1 MEEIKTEKKSVIPQ
15 ISKEVLKPAS
25 SAGPPMRRKR
35 KKRKDPDLPEFQPT
49 LRGEARSFRE
59 VIERKEGQNNEV
71 P

>member
-1 MEEIKTEKKSVIPQ
+1 MEEIKTEKKSVIPK
-15 ISKEVLKPAS
+15 ISKEVL
-25 SAGPPMRRKR
+25 RKR

-49 LRGEARSFRE
+49 LRGKARSFRE